1 MSDDSQPK
9 RSVSDELLPKFT
21 VGNAIVHPSQNKHQ
35 EIFRNNTT
43 AVEVI
48 VKQTGNKKSRPIAS
62 NTIFDND
69 KIKRFADDIEN
80 LKMQLGEANKN
91 LDDTKMKFKI
101 VMYEMQKQLE
111 AAYQRELK
119 RQTKALA
126 MQLEKE
132 KFRTLLECKSKLIK
146 KLTKELLSMRRI
158 LKIVIKGI
166 RSTPALPTTLLSKS
180 DIEYAE
186 FEEYLGKDAFCMSN
200 ILDSDGLTFESI
212 LSSKM

>member
-1 MSDDSQPK
+1 MADDSQQI
-9 RSVSDELLPKFT
+9 RSDSNELLPKFT
-21 VGNAIVHPSQNKHQ
+21 ARTVTTQNNHQ
-35 EIFRNNTT
+35 EVFRNNTN

-48 VKQTGNKKSRPIAS
+48 IQQTGNKKSRPLAS
-62 NTIFDND
+62 NTIFDNE
-69 KIKRFADDIEN
+69 KIKKFADDIEN
-80 LKMQLGEANKN
+80 LKIQLTEANKN
-91 LDDTKMKFKI
+91 LNDTKMKFKI

-132 KFRTLLECKSKLIK
+132 KLRTLLECKSKLIR
-146 KLTKELLSMRRI
+146 KLLKEIITMRRI
-158 LKIVIKGI
+158 LKIVIKGL
-166 RSTPALPTTLLSKS
+166 RYTPKLLNKS
-180 DIEYAE
+180 DIEYAD
-186 FEEYLGKDAFCMSN
+186 FEEYLRKDAVCVSN